1 LWPLK
6 RSSSSQQATAAQ
18 EDQNNK
24 EMLSQKNK
32 TNLFCRLCLCC
43 VLCAAAGLM
52 PAVDIERWVCISLL
66 LLAKLYNT
74 KNSLTE
80 NKNLKKNFSRFS
92 AAASSVPSARP
103 VDQERLT
110 AQFVIFPFFEESR
123 EGGRGAPKQ
132 IKQTPNSSVG
142 RPTCPYATTQ
152 ILCLLLLR
160 DIRYANRPSR
170 VRGTDHRPTYHHE
183 KRQK

>member
-1 LWPLK
+1 VY
-6 RSSSSQQATAAQ
+6 
-18 EDQNNK
+18 
-24 EMLSQKNK
+24 LS
-32 TNLFCRLCLCC
+32 
-43 VLCAAAGLM
+43 
-52 PAVDIERWVCISLL
+52 L

-123 EGGRGAPKQ
+123 EGGGH
-132 IKQTPNSSVG
+132 PN
-142 RPTCPYATTQ
+142 RLNKHPTAQ
-152 ILCLLLLR
+152 
-160 DIRYANRPSR
+160 
-170 VRGTDHRPTYHHE
+170 
-183 KRQK
+183 